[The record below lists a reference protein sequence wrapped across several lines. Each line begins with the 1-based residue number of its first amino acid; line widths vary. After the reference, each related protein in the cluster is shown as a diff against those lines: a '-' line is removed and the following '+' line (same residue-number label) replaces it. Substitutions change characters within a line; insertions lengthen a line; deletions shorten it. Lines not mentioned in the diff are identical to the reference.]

1 MRDAPRRWLGI
12 GRLAVRR
19 TYERA
24 TGVGSRRLWLSV
36 TGVAIAVGLVLV
48 VTGVG
53 LGLASQSTVRGEGV
67 DYWLVPESG
76 GGTTAVVSTGG
87 PQFGQVHAASARID
101 SYDRVDYATPVL
113 LQVVRVRAEN
123 GESEYVL
130 AAGVVPSERTGTVA
144 GVSTAD
150 LSPGDPYFTNG
161 SYDGRWT
168 GDVVL
173 SPGAAQLLN
182 ASAGTGLSVV
192 GADSATRSLAVIDVG
207 KSGAATG
214 AGQLPVAVF
223 RLSELQALT
232 GADTGDRAD
241 QILVGTDSAAV
252 EDELAGVYPGATVVA
267 RSGLNAGQVAD
278 SDLPLA
284 VSVTAFV
291 VALIVGTLSVAT
303 TMGLELVADR
313 RNLAVLA
320 AIGYPR
326 RDRSLLVVVQ
336 TLTVTLVGGALG
348 CVLGTLGIAA
358 TNALVAEFVVAERLA
373 RLHPVLYLYGL
384 AVAVGIG
391 LLAAPYLLVVLRRT
405 TALSELT
412 Y

>member
-1 MRDAPRRWLGI
+1 MSESTRRWLGI
-12 GRLAVRR
+12 VRLAVRR

-24 TGVGSRRLWLSV
+24 RGPGSQRLWLSV
-36 TGVAIAVGLVLV
+36 TGVGVAVGLMLV

-53 LGLASQSTVRGEGV
+53 LGLATQSTVRGDGI
-67 DYWLVPESG
+67 DYWVVPESG

-87 PQFGQVHAASARID
+87 PQFGQVHAASDRID
-101 SYDRVDYATPVL
+101 SFDRVDYATPVL
-113 LQVVRVRAEN
+113 MQVVRVRAAN
-123 GESEYVL
+123 GEAEYVL
-130 AAGVVPSERTGTVA
+130 AVGVIPAERSGTVA
-144 GVSTAD
+144 GVSTAE
-150 LSPGDPYFTNG
+150 LAPGDPYFANG

-173 SPGAAQLLN
+173 SPGAAELLN
-182 ASAGTGLSVV
+182 ASAGTGLSVD
-192 GADSATRSLAVIDVG
+192 GTGSAGGSLAVASV
-207 KSGAATG
+207 SESEASTG
-214 AGQLPVAVF
+214 VGQLPVALF

-232 GADTGDRAD
+232 GTDSGDRAD
-241 QILVGTDSAAV
+241 QILVGTDSATV
-252 EDELAGVYPGATVVA
+252 EGRLGGVYPEATVVA

-278 SDLPLA
+278 ADLPLA

-291 VALIVGTLSVAT
+291 VALVVGTLFVAT

-326 RDRSLLVVVQ
+326 RDRSLLVVAQ
-336 TLTVTLVGGALG
+336 TLCVTLVGGALG
-348 CVLGTLGIAA
+348 AVLGTLGIIA
-358 TNALVAEFVVAERLA
+358 TNALVAEFVVAERIA
-373 RLHPVLYLYGL
+373 RLHPALYLYGL

-391 LLAAPYLLVVLRRT
+391 LLAAPYLLFVLRRT
-405 TALSELT
+405 TTLSELT